1 VKALS
6 YNYNDFF
13 MNSDNGKYI
22 ILIGAAVVAIGL
34 IIYFFHDKLHWIG
47 HLPGDIRIEKE
58 NFRFYFPITTMV
70 LFSVLIT
77 VVISVVRRF
86 L

>member
-1 VKALS
+1 
-6 YNYNDFF
+6 
-13 MNSDNGKYI
+13 MNSDTGKWI
-22 ILIGAAVVAIGL
+22 IIIGCLLILAGI

-58 NFRFYFPITTMV
+58 NFRFYFPITTMII
-70 LFSVLIT
+70 FSALLSLLVQL
-77 VVISVVRRF
+77 VKRF